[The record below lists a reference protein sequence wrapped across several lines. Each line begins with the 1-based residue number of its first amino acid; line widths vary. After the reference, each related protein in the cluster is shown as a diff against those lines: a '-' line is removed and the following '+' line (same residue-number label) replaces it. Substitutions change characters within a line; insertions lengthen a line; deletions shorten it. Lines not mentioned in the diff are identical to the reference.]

1 MAMTLEQAWKSIL
14 NCAQEMNA
22 RYRDVV
28 FDELAI
34 VSIGDNQTRTVS
46 YQGPRRE
53 AFASSFPAD
62 LAPLR
67 KAARQGGQSYQAGD
81 FEFSHEGAGTAFEAF
96 MILGRNLCLIC
107 NNTAKSMDGISR
119 NPRWI
124 EAQVPFVEL
133 GDKFRGEPL
142 TAA

>member
-14 NCAQEMNA
+14 HCAQEMNT

-46 YQGPRRE
+46 YQGPRPD
-53 AFASSFPAD
+53 AFARSFPAD
-62 LAPLR
+62 SAPLR
-67 KAARQGGQSYQAGD
+67 RTVRQGSQTYQAGD

-107 NNTAKSMDGISR
+107 NNTVKSMEGISR

-124 EAQVPFVEL
+124 EAQVPFAEL
-133 GDKFRGEPL
+133 GDKFRSDPL
-142 TAA
+142 AAA